1 MILSV
6 KRNFLIRAIAIIVIS
21 LFIVQPNQ
29 VFANQIVGQEDEIIR
44 RINSIRSEEGL
55 PILNKDNR
63 LMSSALNKAKDMTLN
78 NYFDHS
84 TLSSLKMFYWISGSD
99 YSYELAGENLA
110 KGFFSIDRL
119 INAWVS
125 SPTHYRNIIN
135 PKFEDIGIGIIEG
148 ELNGKKTV
156 FVVQHF
162 GLEKVSLSY
171 VEQNTLSILNYIYGQ
186 KMEINKPIVLGE
198 IDNISTNSSSLPSLD
213 FNVLIMIMM
222 LGIVGYVMRTI
233 NSTT

>member
-44 RINSIRSEEGL
+44 RINLIRLEEGL
-55 PILNKDNR
+55 SALNKDSR
-63 LMSSALNKAKDMTLN
+63 LMSSALNKAKDMTSN

-84 TLSSLKMFYWISGSD
+84 TLNNLKMFYWISGSD
-99 YSYELAGENLA
+99 YSYDLAGENLA
-110 KGFFSIDRL
+110 KGFSSVNRL

-125 SPTHYRNIIN
+125 SPAHYQNIIN
-135 PKFEDIGIGIIEG
+135 PKFKDVGIGIIEG
-148 ELNGKKTV
+148 KLNGKKTV

-171 VEQNTLSILNYIYGQ
+171 VAQSTSSILGYIYGQ
-186 KMEINKPIVLGE
+186 KIEINKPLVLGE
-198 IDNISTNSSSLPSLD
+198 TDNVNTGGNSLSGLD

-222 LGIVGYVMRTI
+222 LGIVGYVIRTS
-233 NSTT
+233 NSIT